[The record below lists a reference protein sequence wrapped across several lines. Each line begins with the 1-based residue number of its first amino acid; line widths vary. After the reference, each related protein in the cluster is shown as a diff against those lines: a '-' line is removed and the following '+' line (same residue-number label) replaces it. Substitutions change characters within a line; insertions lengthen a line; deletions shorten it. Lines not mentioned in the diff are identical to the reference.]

1 MSAEGVTK
9 AAILKFHEHLHA
21 ETHPKGVTSFAV
33 NPGLIP
39 SHLHD
44 PDDNRVIRP
53 EDFAS
58 EPRMRTDLVSRA
70 CEIEW
75 DAAGLASGTFVAL
88 CADPR
93 AKILSGM
100 FINSERDLGEMIAAV
115 ETDPGRVERE
125 RLYTL
130 KVDEF

>member
-1 MSAEGVTK
+1 MSSEGVSK
-9 AAILKFHEHLHA
+9 AAILKFHQHLHL
-21 ETHPKGVTSFAV
+21 ETHSKGVTSFAV
-33 NPGLIP
+33 NPGLVP

-44 PDDNRVIRP
+44 PDDNIIMRP

-58 EPRMRTDLVSRA
+58 EPRMRTDITDRA
-70 CEIEW
+70 GEVEW

-93 AKILSGM
+93 ARVLSGL

-115 ETDPGRVERE
+115 EQDPGRIDRE
-125 RLYTL
+125 RLYNL
-130 KVDEF
+130 KVDEL

>member
-1 MSAEGVTK
+1 MSAEGVSK
-9 AAILKFHEHLHA
+9 AAILKFHQHLHV
-21 ETHPKGVTSFAV
+21 ETQPKGVTSFAV

-44 PDDNRVIRP
+44 PDDNIVMRP

-58 EPRMRTDLVSRA
+58 EPRMKTDITDRA
-70 CEIEW
+70 REIEW

-100 FINSERDLGEMIAAV
+100 FVNSERDLGEMIAAV
-115 ETDPGRVERE
+115 ERDPGRIERE

-130 KVDEF
+130 KVDEL

>member
-1 MSAEGVTK
+1 MSAEGVSK
-9 AAILKFHEHLHA
+9 AAILKFHQHLHL
-21 ETHPKGVTSFAV
+21 ETQPKGVTSFAV

-44 PDDNRVIRP
+44 PNDNIVMRP

-58 EPRMRTDLVSRA
+58 EPRMKAEITDRVR
-70 CEIEW
+70 EVEW

-93 AKILSGM
+93 AKVLSGM
-100 FINSERDLGEMIAAV
+100 FINAERNLGEMISIV
-115 ETDPGRVERE
+115 ERDPGRVARE

-130 KVDEF
+130 KVDEL